1 MRLKYRSIRVVF
13 ECAIQLTIFVV
24 CTIDFVVVNSYM
36 FRNAEY
42 VVALKKL
49 MKLRNTASL
58 QDYKE
63 AFNRLDTNNSGF
75 IEANEIATLLNDVY
89 DGRTPAYEVS
99 SFIQFFD
106 QNNDGKVS
114 WDEFEVGL
122 GAALASQSG
131 RKSTFNNVL
140 PRGVEEDEG
149 DNGDDDDDDDEVL
162 DFGEPEV
169 SGRVKIELKDGEQVE
184 VDAKEYIQSLK
195 EEARALKEAIARRNG
210 RGSSKPPQVANGMS
224 PGFLAS
230 AMQDGDEY
238 GSITQYLAS
247 RQGNVKSLTEGI
259 SPEIVE
265 TMKMLV
271 DFVLE
276 GGESGNGKGM
286 PKKEEMEMEIPGSA
300 LQQLALWQLVL
311 GYKLREAEA
320 KGDYLK
326 ILE

>member
-1 MRLKYRSIRVVF
+1 
-13 ECAIQLTIFVV
+13 
-24 CTIDFVVVNSYM
+24 M

-58 QDYKE
+58 QDYRD
-63 AFNRLDTNNSGF
+63 AFNRLDTDKSGF
-75 IEANEIATLLNDVY
+75 IEAREIAKLLDDVY
-89 DGRTPAYEVS
+89 DGKTPSFEIS

-114 WDEFEVGL
+114 WEEFEVGL
-122 GAALASQSG
+122 GAALASQSVQ
-131 RKSTFNNVL
+131 KSTVSNLL
-140 PRGVEEDEG
+140 PRGV
-149 DNGDDDDDDDEVL
+149 DDDDDDDDDDFL
-162 DFGEPEV
+162 DFGEPDV
-169 SGRVKIELKDGEQVE
+169 QGRVKIEMEDGEEVE

-195 EEARALKEAIARRNG
+195 DEARALRDALAQRKG
-210 RGSSKPPQVANGMS
+210 RVTSKPPLSANGMQA
-224 PGFLAS
+224 GFLS
-230 AMQDGDEY
+230 IQPDDDEF
-238 GSITQYLAS
+238 GSITQFIAS

-276 GGESGNGKGM
+276 GGESGKGKGTR
-286 PKKEEMEMEIPGSA
+286 KKEDMEMEIPGSA

-326 ILE
+326 LLE

>member
-1 MRLKYRSIRVVF
+1 MYSQSILVDSVYLLVSRSADKP
-13 ECAIQLTIFVV
+13 CPLHYLLLFVV
-24 CTIDFVVVNSYM
+24 DSYM

-58 QDYKE
+58 QDYKD
-63 AFNRLDTNNSGF
+63 AFNRLDTDNSGF
-75 IEANEIATLLNDVY
+75 IEATEIAKLLNDVY
-89 DGRTPAYEVS
+89 DGKTPAYEIS

-114 WDEFEVGL
+114 WDEFEMGL
-122 GAALASQSG
+122 GAALASQSV
-131 RKSTFNNVL
+131 RKSTFRNVL
-140 PRGVEEDEG
+140 PQGIEE
-149 DNGDDDDDDDEVL
+149 DDDDDDVL

-169 SGRVKIELKDGEQVE
+169 SGRVKIEMKDGEQVE

-195 EEARALKEAIARRNG
+195 DEARALKEAIARRNG
-210 RGSSKPPQVANGMS
+210 GGFSRPPQAANGIS
-224 PGFLAS
+224 PGFRAS
-230 AMQDGDEY
+230 IMQDDDEY
-238 GSITQYLAS
+238 GSITQYIAS
-247 RQGNVKSLTEGI
+247 RKGNVKSLTEGI

-276 GGESGNGKGM
+276 GGESGKGKEM
-286 PKKEEMEMEIPGSA
+286 PKKEEMEMEIPGAA

-326 ILE
+326 LLE

>member
-1 MRLKYRSIRVVF
+1 MLMSLKYWSIRVVCKK
-13 ECAIQLTIFVV
+13 CAIQLTIFVI
-24 CTIDFVVVNSYM
+24 CSMDSVVVNSYM

-58 QDYKE
+58 QDYKD
-63 AFNRLDTNNSGF
+63 AFNRLDTDNSGF

-89 DGRTPAYEVS
+89 DGRTPAYEVN

-122 GAALASQSG
+122 GAALASQSV

-140 PRGVEEDEG
+140 PRGVD
-149 DNGDDDDDDDEVL
+149 DNGDDEDDDVL

-169 SGRVKIELKDGEQVE
+169 SGRVKIEMKDGEQVE

-195 EEARALKEAIARRNG
+195 DEARALKEAIARRNG
-210 RGSSKPPQVANGMS
+210 SGSSKPPQVANGMS

-230 AMQDGDEY
+230 IMQDGDEY
-238 GSITQYLAS
+238 GSITQLLAS

-276 GGESGNGKGM
+276 GGESGKGKDA
-286 PKKEEMEMEIPGSA
+286 PNKEKMEMEIPGSA

-320 KGDYLK
+320 KGEYLK
-326 ILE
+326 LLE

>member
-1 MRLKYRSIRVVF
+1 
-13 ECAIQLTIFVV
+13 
-24 CTIDFVVVNSYM
+24 M

-58 QDYKE
+58 QDYRD
-63 AFNRLDTNNSGF
+63 AFNRLDTDRSGY
-75 IEANEIATLLNDVY
+75 IEAREIAKLLDDVY
-89 DGRTPAYEVS
+89 DGNTPSFEIS

-114 WDEFEVGL
+114 WEEFEVGL
-122 GAALASQSG
+122 GAALASQSVQ
-131 RKSTFNNVL
+131 KSTVSNLL
-140 PRGVEEDEG
+140 PRGMDE
-149 DNGDDDDDDDEVL
+149 DDDDDDDFL
-162 DFGEPEV
+162 DFSEPDV
-169 SGRVKIELKDGEQVE
+169 QGMVKIEMEDGEEVE

-195 EEARALKEAIARRNG
+195 DEARALRDALVQRKANG
-210 RGSSKPPQVANGMS
+210 TSKPPRAANGMQAGLLS
-224 PGFLAS
+224 IQ
-230 AMQDGDEY
+230 QDDDEF
-238 GSITQYLAS
+238 GSITQFIAS

-276 GGESGNGKGM
+276 GGESGKGKGIR
-286 PKKEEMEMEIPGSA
+286 KKEDMEMEIPGSA

-326 ILE
+326 LLE